1 MQKVKYRCKGCGWT
15 KEVPGEWADVKPR
28 FCPTPTCE
36 LSVKKSK
43 GRKSFRNNPEML
55 ETTFRDVVPA
65 PRKDVTVT
73 SVVYDAP
80 KSKNK
85 EEADGKRGRRAHKV
99 ETGEVPHQEVSP
111 EEGGTT

>member
-1 MQKVKYRCKGCGWT
+1 MQKVKYKCKGCGWT

-55 ETTFRDVVPA
+55 ETTFRDIHCA
-65 PRKDVTVT
+65 PRKEVTVT
-73 SVVYDAP
+73 SVEYDGP
-80 KSKNK
+80 EPSK
-85 EEADGKRGRRAHKV
+85 EEGHGKEGRRR
-99 ETGEVPHQEVSP
+99 TRTP
-111 EEGGTT
+111 EA